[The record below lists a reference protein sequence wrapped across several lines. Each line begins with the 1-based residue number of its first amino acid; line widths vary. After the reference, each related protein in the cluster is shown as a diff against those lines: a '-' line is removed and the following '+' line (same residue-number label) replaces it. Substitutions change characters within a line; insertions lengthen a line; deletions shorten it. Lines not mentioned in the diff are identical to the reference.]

1 MRVASRFAGGSD
13 PAATSPETGGKHRRE
28 ALDDAVD
35 VLPVAPPPSVSAE
48 HLRPLGPA
56 SGPLLSAPEEQVGR
70 FDGHNRLDA
79 VLGTIRDQA
88 EAHDALAGESDQLRE
103 HLMAPM
109 GTDVAERAAEIE
121 RVQAQLQERLA
132 AVEAEL
138 ARVEQ
143 QTAQATAYLQA
154 VQTESA
160 KLRDLAGEV
169 RADLDALSRYLEP
182 HADAAGTAA
191 ASALLPDGIESPI
204 AAATQAMLNWAQDRL
219 GRLQFATV
227 AAAELQARWSAA
239 TARDWAGK
247 SDAVLLA
254 RAFEPH
260 GIGMEPDV
268 RFGGPAATDH
278 MPVVLFRQAADS
290 ISTPGDEYA
299 AAVMLI
305 QLSASVA
312 STDGRLAP
320 AERDVL
326 ELRVILAPGLTDSE
340 RQRLRAHLMWV
351 LAEPPAFEA
360 LCKHV
365 NQLPEAQR
373 RDVRDLLWAL
383 AGSDGN
389 VAQTK
394 TDRLTRRFDALGLSR
409 PEVDGQLYATDD
421 EDLARLRTAGAPS
434 RPYAIPRTQ
443 PEEHHNVAT
452 VVLDPQLI
460 EARMA
465 ESARAASYL
474 AQIFAD
480 DDTSAQPTVSS
491 VPDVR
496 EGQNDGAVGLDA
508 PHRTFLGKL
517 ADQPSWSRADLEAI
531 AVQFGLLPD
540 GALEIINEVAFET
553 VGEPVWEGTD
563 PIEINPYVLK
573 EILG

>member
-1 MRVASRFAGGSD
+1 
-13 PAATSPETGGKHRRE
+13 
-28 ALDDAVD
+28 
-35 VLPVAPPPSVSAE
+35 
-48 HLRPLGPA
+48 
-56 SGPLLSAPEEQVGR
+56 
-70 FDGHNRLDA
+70 
-79 VLGTIRDQA
+79 
-88 EAHDALAGESDQLRE
+88 
-103 HLMAPM
+103 M

-121 RVQAQLQERLA
+121 RAQAQLRERLV

-138 ARVEQ
+138 AHVER
-143 QTAQATAYLQA
+143 QTAQATTYLQA

-182 HADAAGTAA
+182 HADAAETAA
-191 ASALLPDGIESPI
+191 ASALLLDGVDSSIT
-204 AAATQAMLNWAQDRL
+204 AATQAMLNWAQERL
-219 GRLQFATV
+219 GRLQFSTV

-247 SDAVLLA
+247 SDALLLV

-268 RFGGPAATDH
+268 RFGGPVATGH
-278 MPVVLFRQAADS
+278 MPVVLFRHAADS
-290 ISTPGDEYA
+290 ISTPSDEYT
-299 AAVMLI
+299 AAVTLI

-320 AERDVL
+320 AEQDVL
-326 ELRVILAPGLTDSE
+326 ERRVILAPGLTDGE

-360 LCKHV
+360 LRKHV
-365 NQLPEAQR
+365 NQLPQAQR
-373 RDVRDLLWAL
+373 RDLRDLLWAL
-383 AGSDGN
+383 AASDRDVGQ
-389 VAQTK
+389 AK
-394 TDRLTRRFDALGLSR
+394 TDRLTRWSDALGLSR
-409 PEVDGQLYATDD
+409 SAVNGQHETDD

-434 RPYAIPRTQ
+434 RPYAIPRAQ

-465 ESARAASYL
+465 ESARASSYL

-480 DDTSAQPTVSS
+480 DDTSGQPVVSS
-491 VPDVR
+491 TPDVR
-496 EGQNDGAVGLDA
+496 EDQNEGAGGLDA
-508 PHRTFLGKL
+508 PLRAFVVKL
-517 ADQPSWSRADLEAI
+517 ADKPSWSRGDVEAI
-531 AVQFGLLPD
+531 AMQFGLLPD

-553 VGEPVWEGTD
+553 VGEPVWEGTN
-563 PIEINPYVLK
+563 PIEINPYALK